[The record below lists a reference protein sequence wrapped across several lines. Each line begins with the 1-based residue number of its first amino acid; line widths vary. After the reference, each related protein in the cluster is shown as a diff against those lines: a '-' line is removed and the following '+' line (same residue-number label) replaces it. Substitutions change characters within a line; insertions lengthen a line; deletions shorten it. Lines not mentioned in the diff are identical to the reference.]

1 MTTQEVADRYIA
13 LDKEGKWMDIQSE
26 LYSQDI
32 ICIEPEHVATSMG
45 MPVITKGLA
54 AVQAKAV
61 AFNEMIEEVHGAYCS
76 EPVIGGTYFSVSMG
90 MDCTMKAGNRM
101 KMDEIAVFQ
110 VKDGKIVIE
119 QFFY

>member
-32 ICIEPEHVATSMG
+32 ICIEPEHVASMG

-61 AFNEMIEEVHGAYCS
+61 AFNEMIEAVHSAYCS
-76 EPVIGGTYFSVSMG
+76 EPVIGGTYFSVAMG

-101 KMDEIAVFQ
+101 TMDEIAVFQ
-110 VKDGKIVIE
+110 VKDGKIVTE